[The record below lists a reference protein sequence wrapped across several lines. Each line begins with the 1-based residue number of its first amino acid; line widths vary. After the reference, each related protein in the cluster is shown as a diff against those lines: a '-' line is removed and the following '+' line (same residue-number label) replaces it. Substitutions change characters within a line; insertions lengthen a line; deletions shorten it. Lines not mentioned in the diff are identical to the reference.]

1 MNKEG
6 NVKAKILVV
15 DDEKNLRFTFNR
27 FLSKE
32 GYEVEEAKDY
42 DEAID
47 CLKNSTFDLIFTDI
61 LLGGKTGIDVL
72 RYVKESGLLI
82 PVVMITG
89 GPNIETASEALR
101 LGAYDYIPKPIFQDT
116 LLRVARIALKQS
128 GLIREKNLY
137 RSNLEAIFRSVE
149 DCIISVDTDMKIVE
163 VNNAIHNICEYSH
176 DELVGKS
183 FDSLDW
189 CCVKD
194 CQAVLMKTIE
204 IKKTVKM
211 PLIEC
216 QNHNGPWQTV
226 SLKTSPLIDEMG
238 NFSGAVL
245 ILRDETRIAQLE
257 KELQERKQYHRM
269 IGSSEG
275 MQKIFSLI
283 EDLSEVD
290 TTVLIIGESGTGK
303 ELVAEALH
311 HGGGRSNKPY
321 IKVNCSALS
330 EGLLESELF
339 GHVRGAF
346 TGALKDKKGRFE
358 MAHGGS
364 IFLDEIGDI
373 SPRMQLRLLRVL
385 QEMEFERVGDSTP
398 VKVDVR
404 VIAATNQDLRAKVQ
418 AGQFREDLYY
428 RLKVVEL
435 NIPPLRERREDIPL
449 LLDNFIKKFNRKFGK
464 DVTAVDDDVMKL
476 FFTYHW
482 PGNIREMEHSM
493 EHAFIL
499 CHGSLI
505 TMEDIHAEIAALEK
519 ERAAPIKSG
528 EGDERQEI
536 IEALEKSGW
545 NKAKAARIL
554 GIGRATMYRK
564 MERHNIDPHIPR

>member
-47 CLKNSTFDLIFTDI
+47 CLKNRTFDLIFTDI

-149 DCIISVDTDMKIVE
+149 DCIISVDRDMKIVE

-226 SLKTSPLIDEMG
+226 SLKTSPLIDETG

-311 HGGGRSNKPY
+311 HGGERSNKPY
-321 IKVNCSALS
+321 VKVNCSALS

-449 LLDNFIKKFNRKFGK
+449 LLDHFIKKFNCKFGK

-505 TMEDIHAEIAALEK
+505 TMEDIPAEIAALEK

-545 NKAKAARIL
+545 NKAKAARML

-564 MERHNIDPHIPR
+564 MERHNIDPHTPS